1 MLPDSTDVFVIGGGP
16 AGLAAAIAARQQGFR
31 VIVADGAR
39 PPIDKPCGEALM
51 PDATAALEQLGV
63 VVPVAEAWPLCGA
76 RFFSSGL
83 SAEASFP
90 SGCYGISVRRTVL
103 HRIMTERAADLGVHL
118 LWQSVVT
125 GISRDE
131 VRLGNR
137 GIRARWIV
145 GADGAN
151 SRVRRWSHLEAHSR
165 THLRYSFRQH
175 FRAARWTNHLEI
187 YWGEHSQAYCTGAS
201 DEQVCVA
208 VASCDPGLRL
218 AQALAA
224 FPELNARLRGAQT
237 VSAERGSVTANRK
250 LRNVWRG
257 NVALIGD
264 ASGTVD
270 AITGEG
276 LGLCFRQAAV
286 LAQCLRS
293 GNLTRYQG
301 AHRRLARRPLM
312 MARLM
317 LMLNGRPKLQR
328 HALQLFRRRPQVFR
342 KLLALHVGSLSPF
355 HVALDGI
362 TLGWQAWTA

>member
-1 MLPDSTDVFVIGGGP
+1 
-16 AGLAAAIAARQQGFR
+16 
-31 VIVADGAR
+31 
-39 PPIDKPCGEALM
+39 M
-51 PDATAALEQLGV
+51 PDTTAALEQLGV
-63 VVPVAEAWPLCGA
+63 VVPVAEAWPLRGA

-83 SAEASFP
+83 SAEAAFP
-90 SGCYGISVRRTVL
+90 SGCYGVSVRRTVL

-118 LWQSVVT
+118 LWQRVVT

-137 GIRARWIV
+137 RIRARWIV
-145 GADGAN
+145 GADGVN
-151 SRVRRWSHLEAHSR
+151 SRVRRWAKLDTHSR
-165 THLRYSFRQH
+165 SALRYSFRQH
-175 FRAARWTNHLEI
+175 FRVAQWTNHLEI
-187 YWGEHSQAYCTGAS
+187 YWGEHSQAYCTAVS

-208 VASCDPGLRL
+208 VASRNSGLRL
-218 AQALAA
+218 EQALTA
-224 FPELNARLRGAQT
+224 FPDLDARLRGAQT
-237 VSAERGSVTANRK
+237 VSAERGSVTSNRK

-276 LGLCFRQAAV
+276 LGLSFRQAVV

-293 GNLTRYQG
+293 GNLTCYQA

-312 MARLM
+312 MARFM

-328 HALQLFRRRPQVFR
+328 HTLQLFHRRPEVFR
-342 KLLALHVGSLSPF
+342 KLLAFHVGSLSPLG
-355 HVALDGI
+355 VALDSL